1 MSDKEKKQELTRRG
15 FLKGVAAGA
24 GAGAL
29 TMTGIKA
36 GEAVAASKSLI
47 PGKWDYEADVV
58 ILGTGYAGQAT
69 AIEADR
75 AGASVLMLE
84 KASEKYQGGNS
95 RVSGQGFIAPPPQI
109 WDDYFIYLKALTAG
123 LGFPIFPD
131 EKQSDEMLK
140 FYIQESSKS
149 LKWFADMGIET
160 VPEVRIGGVSIFP
173 FFPHMPG
180 SEKVS
185 TEPGYY
191 TVGGKYDKQPG
202 RNWYA
207 LEDVIKAKP
216 GIKKMY
222 EIPAK
227 RLVQNPETKEILGV
241 MAEKNNKEVFVKANK
256 AVCVCA
262 GGFEYNQQ
270 MQRDFLGIAVNYSP
284 GSPYNTGET
293 IKMCWAVGAD
303 IRNMGVR
310 NAPIYPVDFSIG
322 IKPPWKA
329 AISVTQ
335 KVNKGGCILIGAN
348 NKRFRDEYIS
358 WTSWAGI
365 KNRKKSGQEGVVIFN
380 GHVIENGVYVREKT
394 PMPMFIIFDEKA
406 RLSGPLFSGSYVTEI
421 EGYKC
426 SKDNSVELEA
436 GWITKADSIEGLA
449 KKIGRE
455 PDQLFGRVALQETVE
470 QWNENCKTGK
480 DPDFRRTRNLTPITE
495 GPFYAIQVFPV
506 CVNTQGGMSR
516 NTKAQVLDIDGK
528 PIPRLYSAG
537 ENGDI
542 WTYVYQCMSNVGGGC
557 FGFGRI
563 AGKNAASEKPW
574 SKSKSK
580 GKG

>member
-1 MSDKEKKQELTRRG
+1 MQHDKKKKLSRRG
-15 FLKGVAAGA
+15 FIKGTAAGA
-24 GAGAL
+24 GVLAL
-29 TMTGIKA
+29 TGLTAENSG
-36 GEAVAASKSLI
+36 AVPAVNL
-47 PGKWDYEADVV
+47 PQKWDQEADVV

-95 RVSGQGFIAPPPQI
+95 RVSGQGFIAPPPHI
-109 WDDYFIYLKALTAG
+109 WEAYFTYLKALTAG
-123 LGFPIFPD
+123 LGFPVFED
-131 EKQSDEMLK
+131 EKNSDEMLRL
-140 FYIQESSKS
+140 YIEESSKS
-149 LKWFADMGIET
+149 LQWFADMGIET
-160 VPEVRIGGVSIFP
+160 VPEVRVGGYSIFP

-180 SEKVS
+180 AEKIA

-207 LEDVIKAKP
+207 LEDVIKTKP

-222 EIPAK
+222 EMPAK
-227 RLVQNPETKEILGV
+227 RLVQNPATKEILGV
-241 MAEKNNKEVFVKANK
+241 VAEKNGKELFVKAK
-256 AVCVCA
+256 RAVCVCA
-262 GGFEYNQQ
+262 GGFEYDQQ
-270 MQRDFLGIAVNYSP
+270 MQRDFQGIQVNYSP

-293 IKMCWAVGAD
+293 IKMCWAIGAD

-310 NAPIYPVDFSIG
+310 NAPVYPTDYSIG
-322 IKPPWKA
+322 IKPPWKS

-335 KVNKGGCILIGAN
+335 KVSRGGMIMIGAN
-348 NKRFRDEYIS
+348 NKRFRDEYLS
-358 WTSWAGI
+358 WTTWAGI
-365 KNRKKSGQEGVVIFN
+365 KNRERSGQEGVVIFN

-394 PMPMFIIFDEKA
+394 PMPMFIILDEEA
-406 RLSGPLFSGSYVTEI
+406 RMSGPLFTGCYVTQI

-426 SKDNSVELEA
+426 SKGNSAELSE
-436 GWITKADSIEGLA
+436 GWLIKADSIEELA

-455 PDQLFGRVALQETVE
+455 ADPLFGRVSLKETVNH
-470 QWNENCKTGK
+470 WNENCKAGK
-480 DPDFRRTRNLTPITE
+480 DPDFDRKRNLKPISD
-495 GPFYAIQVFPV
+495 GPVYAIQVFPQ
-506 CVNTQGGMSR
+506 CVNTQGGMAR
-516 NTKAQVLDIDGK
+516 NIKAQVLDIYGK

-563 AGKNAASEKPW
+563 AGKNAATEKPW
-574 SKSKSK
+574 S
-580 GKG
+580 